1 MSAKRLKAIAR
12 HFRVLRG
19 WTVTYGSQGGKQRK
33 QAAIVVK
40 MKRLHVYPFDRR
52 LRLCPDE
59 YLLHEVLHAALIA
72 VREEGVSHEKRKKR
86 EELLV
91 QDLCNAIASQGNI

>member
-40 MKRLHVYPFDRR
+40 KKRLHVYPFGRKR
-52 LRLCPDE
+52 SPNE

-72 VREEGVSHEKRKKR
+72 VREEGVSYKRRKKR

-91 QDLCNAIASQGNI
+91 QDLCNAITSR